1 MKLTSFLYRL
11 ARVSRDAEVIASGSP
26 KKMARR
32 VKNKFVGRH
41 LFRRI
46 NRW

>member
-1 MKLTSFLYRL
+1 MKLTSWLYRM
-11 ARVSRDAEVIASGSP
+11 ARISRDAEVITSGNP

-32 VKNKFVGRH
+32 VKNKILGRKIY
-41 LFRRI
+41 RRI